1 MIRNCCQ
8 SSGWARAPFI
18 SIPDCEAKSC
28 AHQSQVCKVTVN
40 GVRKWQPRY
49 KQGPVQDFSGNACL
63 FDSRMSQLH
72 FTLRCCCILFC
83 RKIYKSQLPE
93 SSEFFEAEICT
104 YLFRNQIVQVIT
116 LVRIS
121 IYSRAVDSF
130 QFIMNSVTE
139 TGVRNSGAA
148 DGWRRFYLEFIIKPR
163 ICTSNASSSLFRPA
177 LISID
182 QMDLVTPDCFKQPSE
197 GWL

>member
-1 MIRNCCQ
+1 MKNLFFYDDGCEEHSCLEPQVRGEGLMIRNCCQ

-63 FDSRMSQLH
+63 FDSRMSHYAAAAYCFAVRFINLSFQSLQNS
-72 FTLRCCCILFC
+72 LKL
-83 RKIYKSQLPE
+83 K
-93 SSEFFEAEICT
+93 ICT
-104 YLFRNQIVQVIT
+104 NLFRNQIVQVIT

-139 TGVRNSGAA
+139 TGVRNSWAA
-148 DGWRRFYLEFIIKPR
+148 DGWRRFYLEFII
-163 ICTSNASSSLFRPA
+163 
-177 LISID
+177 
-182 QMDLVTPDCFKQPSE
+182 
-197 GWL
+197 